1 MPEGD
6 TIFRSAR
13 TLNRALAGKT
23 VTAFDSVYPALVRVD
38 HDAPVAG
45 RRVEAVTARGKH
57 LLITFS
63 GDLVL
68 HTHMRMNGSWHVY
81 KPGERWRAPRHDM
94 RIRIATATVE
104 AVAFNMPVAEF
115 LTADA
120 LRRHEVIQSLGPDL
134 ADPSF
139 DREEVRRR
147 MATIPD
153 TELHD
158 GLLNQ
163 RVLAGIGNVLKSE
176 TLFVARL
183 NPFMRV
189 GQLRDEDFD
198 RLVSAVRRLMT
209 MNTTESAIIPRAY
222 GRATTGSLD
231 PRAKL
236 FVYGRSGK
244 ACRRC
249 GTAVSVKKTG
259 TDARLTY
266 WCPRCQPLPEAAA
279 ASPTPGTSAAN
290 R

>member
-23 VTAFDSVYPALVRVD
+23 VTAFESVYPALVRVD
-38 HDAPVAG
+38 HDTPLTG
-45 RRVEAVTARGKH
+45 RTVEGASARGKH
-57 LLITFS
+57 LLITFT

-81 KPGERWRAPRHDM
+81 KPGERWRARRSDM
-94 RIRIATATVE
+94 RIRIATASIE
-104 AVAFNMPVAEF
+104 AIAFNVPVAEF
-115 LTADA
+115 LTADE
-120 LRRHEVIQSLGPDL
+120 LRRHELIQSLGPDL
-134 ADPSF
+134 TDTSF

-147 MATIPD
+147 LATIPHA
-153 TELHD
+153 ELHD
-158 GLLNQ
+158 ALLNQ

-183 NPFMRV
+183 NPFVRV
-189 GQLRDEDFD
+189 GQLTEDDFA
-198 RLVSAVRRLMT
+198 RLMSAAQRLMT
-209 MNTTESAIIPRAY
+209 MNITASASIPRVS
-222 GRATTGSLD
+222 GRATTGSLN
-231 PRAKL
+231 PAANL

-266 WCPRCQPLPEAAA
+266 WCPQCQPMP
-279 ASPTPGTSAAN
+279 
-290 R
+290 

>member
-23 VTAFDSVYPALVRVD
+23 VTAFESVYPALVRVD
-38 HDAPVAG
+38 HDATLTGRTVVA
-45 RRVEAVTARGKH
+45 ATARGKH
-57 LLITFS
+57 LLIAFS

-94 RIRIATATVE
+94 RIRLATASVE
-104 AVAFNMPVAEF
+104 AIAFNVPVAEF

-120 LRRHEVIQSLGPDL
+120 LRRHELIQSLGPDL
-134 ADPSF
+134 TDPAF
-139 DREEVRRR
+139 DQAEVRRR
-147 MATIPD
+147 LATIPN
-153 TELHD
+153 TELHEA
-158 GLLNQ
+158 LLNQ

-183 NPFMRV
+183 NPFLTA
-189 GQLRDEDFD
+189 GQLTDDQFE
-198 RLVSAVRRLMT
+198 RLMSAAKRLMT
-209 MNTTESAIIPRAY
+209 MNITASASVPRVY

-231 PRAKL
+231 PNATL
-236 FVYGRSGK
+236 FVYGRSGR

-249 GTAVSVKKTG
+249 GSAIDVKKTG
-259 TDARLTY
+259 TNARLTY
-266 WCPRCQPLPEAAA
+266 WCPRCQPEP
-279 ASPTPGTSAAN
+279 
-290 R
+290 